1 MKQKKRMRIYP
12 YITGLLLAAAF
23 VLCISGNAPAW
34 AAEDMTAVTIDG
46 IQYNLARKHYAV
58 ASIDAVRG
66 EDLKTELHIPGQVEY
81 RGETYEVKLFNWGD
95 KGKYS
100 NNNYSWKKEII
111 IPDKEHSYFSRLQK
125 ITFAP
130 GVLVKGFCYGY
141 EQLKEI
147 SVPYPDHLLQAY
159 YNNCPKLES
168 LYLPAKMTSA
178 DIKNCPSLRVT
189 VDPDNKF
196 IMATE
201 DAIYSRD
208 GKRLY
213 TVYRSAETYRV
224 REGVRWINVQA
235 FWGDTTI
242 RHLYLPDSLR
252 DPYMGIDYIVNLESI
267 HFGNKLRS
275 FNFESLANTRRLK
288 RIDFPKN
295 VWKIRGTD
303 DQMQCVSKVYIRA
316 KKLHKNTYFNGN
328 TKKFTFYV
336 KNKTVKKQLHKS
348 GFKGKIV
355 IKKNMK

>member
-1 MKQKKRMRIYP
+1 MGGENMKQRKQRKIYS

-23 VLCISGNAPAW
+23 VLCISGNVPAL

-66 EDLKTELHIPGQVEY
+66 ENLNTELYIPDQVEY
-81 RGETYEVKLFNWGD
+81 RGETYKVKLFNWGD
-95 KGKYS
+95 KRKYS

-168 LYLPAKMTSA
+168 LYLPAKMASA

-196 IMATE
+196 IMAT
-201 DAIYSRD
+201 
-208 GKRLY
+208 
-213 TVYRSAETYRV
+213 
-224 REGVRWINVQA
+224 
-235 FWGDTTI
+235 
-242 RHLYLPDSLR
+242 
-252 DPYMGIDYIVNLESI
+252 
-267 HFGNKLRS
+267 
-275 FNFESLANTRRLK
+275 
-288 RIDFPKN
+288 
-295 VWKIRGTD
+295 
-303 DQMQCVSKVYIRA
+303 
-316 KKLHKNTYFNGN
+316 
-328 TKKFTFYV
+328 
-336 KNKTVKKQLHKS
+336 
-348 GFKGKIV
+348 
-355 IKKNMK
+355 